1 MLVTQVYLFYQL
13 AQLEVDFVDLYV
25 AVGEG
30 VFAVLLDQ
38 HQNTHQS
45 VEILVFKQFLSAR
58 EG

>member
-1 MLVTQVYLFYQL
+1 M
-13 AQLEVDFVDLYV
+13 DLYV

-38 HQNTHQS
+38 HQNTDQA